1 MSQAIF
7 VERHGGP
14 EVLSLRDHD
23 PGAPAPGQVRI
34 AVHAAGVNFIDTY
47 QRSGLYPR
55 TPPFVLGMEGAG
67 SVEAVGSEV
76 SGLRVGQRVAWAQ
89 LPGSYADHVLAKPA
103 SLVPV
108 PDGVS
113 SDSAAAALL
122 QGMTAHCLSHSVHA
136 VQPGESVLVHAAA
149 GGTGQL
155 LTQFL
160 KRAGARV
167 LGTCSTDAKASVCRE
182 AGVDEVIRYDQ
193 LDFAAEARRLTQGR
207 GVDVVYDSVGQ
218 STFDGS
224 LKALRPRGLM
234 VLFGQSSGPVPPFD
248 IQRLNQ
254 HGSLFLTRPSLF
266 HYVAERADLEAHASA
281 VFTAIA
287 AGKLRVRID
296 KTYGLAQA
304 ADAHRDLEARK
315 STGKLLLLLPAA
327 RS

>member
-14 EVLSLRDHD
+14 EVLTLRDHD
-23 PGAPAPGQVRI
+23 PGAPGPDQVRV

-55 TPPFVLGMEGAG
+55 ATPFVLGMEGAG
-67 SVEAVGSEV
+67 SIEAVGSSV
-76 SGLRVGQRVAWAQ
+76 DGLRVGQRVAWAQ
-89 LPGSYADHVLAKPA
+89 IPGSYAGHVLAKPEA
-103 SLVPV
+103 LVLV
-108 PDGVS
+108 PDGLGS
-113 SDSAAAALL
+113 ELAAAALL

-136 VQPGESVLVHAAA
+136 AQPRETVLVHAAA

-155 LTQFL
+155 LVQFL

-167 LGTCSTDAKASVCRE
+167 LGTCSTEAKANLCRE

-193 LDFAAEARRLTQGR
+193 IDFASEVRRLTGGR

-234 VLFGQSSGPVPPFD
+234 VLFGQSSGAVPPFD
-248 IQRLNQ
+248 LQRLNQ

-266 HYVAERADLEAHASA
+266 HYASERPDLEAHASA
-281 VFTAIA
+281 VFTAML
-287 AGKLRVRID
+287 AGHLRVRVD
-296 KTYGLAQA
+296 KTYPLAQA

-315 STGKLLLLLPAA
+315 STGKLLVLPPA
-327 RS
+327 RV